1 MKPIVFIAFALFL
14 LSVPALAQKSEVF
27 ISETGAIR
35 GYDPVAYFTQ
45 GQPVKGTKQLT
56 YTWKGAAWHFANPEN
71 LKAFKAN
78 PAKYAPQYGG
88 YCAYGTSKGYKAPT
102 EPDAWT
108 IVNDKL
114 YLNYNKKVK
123 ETWSK
128 DKAGYIKKADA
139 NWPEVAK
146 QE

>member
-1 MKPIVFIAFALFL
+1 MVMAVLF
-14 LSVPALAQKSEVF
+14 SVPVLAQPSEVF
-27 ISETGAIR
+27 NTEQGAIR
-35 GYDPVAYFTQ
+35 GYDPVAYFTV
-45 GQPVKGTKQLT
+45 GKPVKGDPQFT
-56 YTWKGAAWHFANPEN
+56 YAWKGADWHFASGEN
-71 LKAFKAN
+71 LAAFKAE
-78 PAKYAPQYGG
+78 PEKYAPQYGG
-88 YCAYGTSKGYKAPT
+88 YCAYGTADGHKAPT
-102 EPDAWT
+102 EPDTWT